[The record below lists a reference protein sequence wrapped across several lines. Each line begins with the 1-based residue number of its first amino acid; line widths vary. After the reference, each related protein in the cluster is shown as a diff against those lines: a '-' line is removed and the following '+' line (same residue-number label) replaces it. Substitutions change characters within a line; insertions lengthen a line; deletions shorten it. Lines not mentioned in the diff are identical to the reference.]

1 MWCRRHR
8 RGGCND
14 EVSVGLL
21 SGGGLRV
28 ENQNNS
34 SSSSSSLET
43 LACLVWRVWA
53 NLPSPRSSD
62 VFWKD
67 GQPSSGPP
75 TALAALRPGS
85 VQDKRVL
92 LCCGVPQGSVLGPVR
107 FHLCVAFTLMTPC
120 CVFLF
125 TLTSLTNHLP
135 STLGW
140 FPSRN
145 GFLWVSALSPG
156 PENFVAAEEK
166 HIGL

>member
-1 MWCRRHR
+1 MMNSPWVC
-8 RGGCND
+8 
-14 EVSVGLL
+14 S
-21 SGGGLRV
+21 RV

-34 SSSSSSLET
+34 SFLET
-43 LACLVWRVWA
+43 LACLVWKVWT

-75 TALAALRPGS
+75 TALAALRPLRTGS

-107 FHLCVAFTLMTPC
+107 FHPCVAFTLMTPC

-125 TLTSLTNHLP
+125 TLNSLTNHP
-135 STLGW
+135 SSTLGW

-156 PENFVAAEEK
+156 PEYFVAAEEK